1 MKNLFIF
8 VLVAIFVI
16 ISNSVF
22 TVDEREM
29 ALKFRFGEIIQS
41 DYEPGIHFKFPFVNN
56 VNKYPKRILTINNP
70 QELFL
75 TAKRKIYLWT
85 FLSNGES
92 LTQQIT
98 TDQQVEM
105 SL

>member
-8 VLVAIFVI
+8 ILVAVFVV

-22 TVDEREM
+22 TVDEREY
-29 ALKFRFGEIIQS
+29 ALKFRFGEIIKS

-75 TAKRKIYLWT
+75 TAEKKNLFVDFFIKWRIA
-85 FLSNGES
+85 N
-92 LTQQIT
+92 T
-98 TDQQVEM
+98 TDY
-105 SL
+105 